1 MTIDNM
7 GGRSAAIVA
16 AAALGATGTSIL
28 FGDVIFGHA
37 DFTQKHFQTICIVIA
52 TTAAWLAVSI
62 AWSKWHIVAGF
73 GFLVLSLLGT
83 GVIVWYSLG
92 RQTEGQMLSADDHDK
107 AAEERARFKA
117 KLAAEEK
124 LLTVKRNDADTVCK
138 KLGPEHKRCLGARA
152 VESVYVDS
160 LAGIEAR
167 LKALQ
172 VKPADAS
179 AEAFG
184 NLVAALDGNREKAK
198 ALALL
203 FMPYLITGLV
213 ELGFTWS
220 LHYAFRPSHS
230 PTRAAATPTLRA
242 RGPEGPVLAL
252 TQLANVTDA
261 ELSAIRERFVT
272 ADGPTNSTENISSSS
287 DRPRDGGVRTV
298 RHPDSPRPTSGLTKQ
313 ELLEHVQLELAL
325 GRSFPSQQALA
336 GLSGTRK
343 QRVSEWVR
351 EWEADGLIPARTQAG
366 RCKSLRST
374 ERLSARASIG
384 SAKKALA
391 AG

>member
-7 GGRSAAIVA
+7 GGRLAAIVA

-37 DFTQKHFQTICIVIA
+37 DFTAKHFQTICIVIA

-62 AWSKWHIVAGF
+62 AWGKRHIVAGF

-124 LLTVKRNDADTVCK
+124 LLTVKRNDADAVCK

-172 VKPADAS
+172 VRPADAS

-220 LHYAFRPSHS
+220 LHYAFRPSHRPAS
-230 PTRAAATPTLRA
+230 NERKAHNAPALPAPT
-242 RGPEGPVLAL
+242 V
-252 TQLANVTDA
+252 LANVTDA
-261 ELSAIRERFVT
+261 ELSAIRDRFVT
-272 ADGPTNSTENISSSS
+272 ADGPARSTKNTSSTS

-313 ELLEHVQLELAL
+313 ELLEHVQMELAL

-366 RCKSLRST
+366 RCKSL
-374 ERLSARASIG
+374 AI
-384 SAKKALA
+384 
-391 AG
+391 